1 MIEPTKRFTPIS
13 TMILATTMAVGLVMV
28 PGTASADGETTFQ
41 TVCVACHTIG
51 GGRLVGPDLLNIRD
65 RRTDEWI
72 VEFVQHS
79 QQMVNDGDP
88 QAVAIFEEY
97 ARVPMPDQPLSD
109 AEVMEVIAYIAE
121 AGGGEGP
128 APVEYAQATP
138 EQIVVGQELFEGST
152 RLTNGG
158 PPCNSCHDIA
168 HDAVIGGGVLA
179 RELTTVFGRLGE
191 PGVRAILNN
200 LPFPVMEQAYE
211 DKPLTD
217 EEVVSLVG
225 FLQKADAEQALHQP
239 RDYGIKLFLAG
250 LVGTIF
256 LFGLYSLLWR
266 GRRRG
271 SVNQEIFDR
280 QVKSM

>member
-1 MIEPTKRFTPIS
+1 MIKPTKRFTPIS
-13 TMILATTMAVGLVMV
+13 TLILATAMAGGLLLV
-28 PGTASADGETTFQ
+28 PGTAQADGETTFQ
-41 TVCVACHTIG
+41 TICVACHTIG
-51 GGRLVGPDLLNIRD
+51 GGRLVGPDLQDVRS
-65 RRTDEWI
+65 RHSDEWMI
-72 VEFVQHS
+72 QFVQHS

-88 QAVAIFEEY
+88 AAVAIFEEY
-97 ARVPMPDQPLSD
+97 AQVPMPDQPLTD
-109 AEVMEVIAYIAE
+109 AEVIEVLDYITE
-121 AGGGEGP
+121 TGGGEAA

-138 EQIVVGQELFEGST
+138 EQVVVGQELFEGSA

-158 PPCNSCHDIA
+158 PPCNSCHDVA
-168 HDAVIGGGVLA
+168 NDAVIGGGILA

-200 LPFPVMEQAYE
+200 LPFPVMEQAY
-211 DKPLTD
+211 DGKPLTD

-256 LFGLYSLLWR
+256 LFGLYSLLWK

-271 SVNQEIFDR
+271 SVNQSIYDR